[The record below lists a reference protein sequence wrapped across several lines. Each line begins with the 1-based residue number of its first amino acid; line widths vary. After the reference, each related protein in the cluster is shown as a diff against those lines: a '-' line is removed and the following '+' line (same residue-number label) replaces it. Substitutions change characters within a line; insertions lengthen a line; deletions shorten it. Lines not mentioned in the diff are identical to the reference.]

1 MKYLDESSKTIGFY
15 FRVAQPASTKIA

>member
-15 FRVAQPASTKIA
+15 FRVAQLASTKIA